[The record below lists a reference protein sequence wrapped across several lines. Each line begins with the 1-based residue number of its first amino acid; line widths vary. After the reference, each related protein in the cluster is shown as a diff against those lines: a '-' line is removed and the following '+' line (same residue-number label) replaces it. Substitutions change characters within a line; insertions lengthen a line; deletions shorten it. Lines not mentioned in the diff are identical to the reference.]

1 MPIVEITKIEVA
13 HNLLKVGDRWETLEQ
28 ITESISI
35 NIAGSAIVKDIKTNE
50 EGFIH
55 ITPRN
60 EVFIGIGGKWYK
72 GAKAG
77 ITATLQKTVQV
88 GKMAIPMWLILL
100 IIGAIVAI
108 LIYFIFFRK

>member
-35 NIAGSAIVKDIKTNE
+35 NIAGSAIVKDIKTKD
-50 EGFIH
+50 EGYIH

-60 EVFIGIGGKWYK
+60 DVFIGIGGKWYK
-72 GAKAG
+72 GTRAG
-77 ITATLQKTVQV
+77 ITATLQKTVKV
-88 GKMAIPMWLILL
+88 GEMAIPIWLIFL
-100 IIGAIVAI
+100 IIGAIIAI
-108 LIYFIFFRK
+108 LIYLIFFRK